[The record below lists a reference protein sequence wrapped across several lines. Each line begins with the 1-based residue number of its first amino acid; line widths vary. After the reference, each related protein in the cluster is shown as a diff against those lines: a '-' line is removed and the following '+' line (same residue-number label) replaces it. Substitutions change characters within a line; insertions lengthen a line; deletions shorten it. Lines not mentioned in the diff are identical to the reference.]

1 MTDVFLFFYTSDAT
15 NLLTKPDTIMHH
27 VFISIIFRLT
37 CLAPIDSN
45 IFSSW
50 ILNCWTL
57 FINTQGYKKTER
69 DVKSDF
75 VIFFMYHV
83 QCNKCFFSTIGRIG
97 WKKHGRNWQEKKN
110 LQSSLCQYKMENSWS
125 AWHCTAE
132 ELWQLSVKT
141 GRNKGM

>member
-1 MTDVFLFFYTSDAT
+1 MFFFFFSLYTSDAT

-57 FINTQGYKKTER
+57 FINTQGYKKTKR
-69 DVKSDF
+69 DTLR
-75 VIFFMYHV
+75 VILWSFFMYHV
-83 QCNKCFFSTIGRIG
+83 QCNKCFFSTEIQHRQN
-97 WKKHGRNWQEKKN
+97 WLKKHGRNWQETPPPKTYNLLFVNIRRKILGQHGTVLQKN
-110 LQSSLCQYKMENSWS
+110 FGNCL
-125 AWHCTAE
+125 
-132 ELWQLSVKT
+132 
-141 GRNKGM
+141 